1 MLIDWFT
8 VIAQILNFLVL
19 VWLLKRFLYQ
29 PVLQAIE
36 RREDKIKGQLQEA
49 EDKIALAEEE
59 RQAFRQKKEE
69 FEDTRAERLREMN
82 EEVRRSRKNLLAEAR
97 EEAAA
102 LRAQLMES
110 VKEEKESLN
119 REISRRMEEEV
130 FAISRK
136 VLRDLATTELEEQVV
151 HTFVRKIQQL
161 AEAGREALIE
171 SLRRDPQAV
180 VVRSAFTL
188 PEAQQQEIEVALS
201 RLTGEEVPCRFEV
214 APDKI
219 LGIEVRA
226 GGTKMGWSVAE
237 YLYSLE
243 QMLSDILHEEAYAL
257 PGITQKTTVDES
269 AEG

>member
-36 RREDKIKGQLQEA
+36 RRENKIKGQLQEA
-49 EDKIALAEEE
+49 EDKIAQAEEE

-69 FEDTRAERLREMN
+69 FEDTRAERFREMK
-82 EEVRRSRKNLLAEAR
+82 EEVRRSRKTLLAEAR
-97 EEAAA
+97 DEAAA
-102 LRAQLMES
+102 LRAQLLAS

-119 REISRRMEEEV
+119 REISRRMQEEV

-136 VLRDLATTELEEQVV
+136 VLRDLATAELEEQVV
-151 HTFVRKIQQL
+151 HTFVKKIQQL
-161 AEAGREALIE
+161 GESAREPLIEAL
-171 SLRRDPQAV
+171 RRAPEAV
-180 VVRSAFTL
+180 VVRSAFAL

-201 RLTGEEVPCRFEV
+201 RLAREEVPCRFEV

-226 GGTKMGWSVAE
+226 GGSKMGWSVAE

-243 QMLSDILHEEAYAL
+243 QVLSDILHEEVH
-257 PGITQKTTVDES
+257 PSPETIQKTTVDES